1 MEYEKRIDKL
11 ISINEIFMLESMIED
26 CKNEDRLN
34 NIKDILCYLQH
45 KNSDS
50 KKKKVNEV
58 KSDIK
63 ERLSKIDE
71 YLYRRPWNRL
81 DDIHKKNKLE
91 EYISNYLFNAP
102 EDNIKQ
108 IRESLLIDLKN
119 KKLNSAKTVTYD
131 PASTTILNIANLDYD
146 NEKCL
151 YTYK

>member
-1 MEYEKRIDKL
+1 MEYEKRIDDL
-11 ISINEIFMLESMIED
+11 SLNNEVFMLNSMIED

-34 NIKDILCYLQH
+34 NIKDILCFITH
-45 KNSDS
+45 KNKNV
-50 KKKKVNEV
+50 KKKTEI
-58 KSDIK
+58 KSNIS

-81 DDIHKKNKLE
+81 DEIHKRNKLE

-108 IRESLLIDLKN
+108 IKSELMNDLKN
-119 KKLNSAKTVTYD
+119 KKLNSAKYVTYD
-131 PASTTILNIANLDYD
+131 PASTTILNITNLEYD
-146 NEKCL
+146 NEKCI

>member
-11 ISINEIFMLESMIED
+11 LLNNETFMLQSMIED
-26 CKNEDRLN
+26 CKNEDRLM
-34 NIKDILCYLQH
+34 NIKDILCFLQH
-45 KNSDS
+45 KNQNRNS
-50 KKKKVNEV
+50 KKNIV

-81 DDIHKKNKLE
+81 DEIHKKNKLE
-91 EYISNYLFNAP
+91 EYIENYLFNAP
-102 EDNIKQ
+102 KENISEIKNA
-108 IRESLLIDLKN
+108 LLSDLKN

-131 PASTTILNIANLDYD
+131 AASTTILNIANLEYD
-146 NEKCL
+146 NENCR